1 MTLQERLDAYKADFV
16 KKVPEDALAV
26 MHRATADLQNSGI
39 IERAVKVGD
48 VAPDFTLDNMNGEPM
63 ALSDLLD
70 KGAVVLGFYRGR
82 W

>member
-1 MTLQERLDAYKADFV
+1 MTLQERLDAYKSDFV

-26 MHRATADLQNSGI
+26 MLRATADLQNSGI

-70 KGAVVLGFYRGR
+70 KGTVVLGFYRGR